1 MKKILL
7 IILGIF
13 LLNACMTN
21 DYYYISPTGE
31 KSKIAKPNP
40 PIKIF
45 DGDIIE
51 IRGNIENNI
60 LL

>member
-7 IILGIF
+7 IICGIF
-13 LLNACMTN
+13 LFSACMTN

-40 PIKIF
+40 PIKIQKNEV
-45 DGDIIE
+45 INKVSIYQ
-51 IRGNIENNI
+51 
-60 LL
+60 